1 MAIGWSQVDGDFFRR
16 IFISAIDNGAA
27 HAIASFFTVVSGKP
41 TIVKPGRPLLICT
54 STVMGAHLLQGC
66 AGMNN

>member
-1 MAIGWSQVDGDFFRR
+1 MVIFFAGYSYPLLIMALRTRSR
-16 IFISAIDNGAA
+16 
-27 HAIASFFTVVSGKP
+27 ASFTVVSGKP

-54 STVMGAHLLQGC
+54 STVIRGRIYSQGC